1 MAIFSCFDVETTSL
15 DAKKGQ
21 IIEIAIVKVNSSGE
35 FLDEWTTL
43 VGPTPIDMGRP
54 DIHGIKASWLDA
66 APHFKQIAGDI
77 SERFDG
83 SIPVAH
89 NASFDCGFIEQE
101 WEKAGLKKIAGD
113 LKLVAFDTLPLAK
126 GLGYPGK
133 LVELSEALDVELSNA
148 HEALADTRALASV
161 LIKLL
166 DLSNTKVDTPVFQTS
181 PSTPD
186 SSGLF
191 ELRPAT

>member
-21 IIEIAIVKVNSSGE
+21 VIEIAIVKVNSNGD

-43 VGPTPIDMGRP
+43 VGPTPIDLGRP
-54 DIHGIKASWLDA
+54 DIHGIKSSWLDS
-66 APHFKQIAGDI
+66 APNFKQIAGDI
-77 SERFDG
+77 SEKFDG

-89 NASFDCGFIEQE
+89 NAPFDCGFIREE
-101 WEKAGLKKIAGD
+101 WNKAGLGD
-113 LKLVAFDTLPLAK
+113 LQLEAFDTLPLAK

-133 LVELSEALDVELSNA
+133 LVELSEALGGELSNA
-148 HEALADTRALASV
+148 HEALADTHALASV

-166 DLSNTKVDTPVFQTS
+166 DSSNTKVDSPVFQ
-181 PSTPD
+181 PSLFTPD
-186 SSGLF
+186 ASGLF
-191 ELRPAT
+191 ELRPAI

>member
-15 DAKKGQ
+15 NAKKGQ
-21 IIEIAIVKVNSSGE
+21 VIEIAIVKVNDQGE
-35 FLDEWTTL
+35 LLDEWMTL
-43 VGPTPIDMGRP
+43 VGPTPIDIGRP
-54 DIHGIKASWLDA
+54 DIHGIKSSWLDS

-77 SERFDG
+77 SEKFDG

-89 NASFDCGFIEQE
+89 NAPFDCAFIREE
-101 WEKAGLKKIAGD
+101 WNRAGLGD
-113 LKLVAFDTLPLAK
+113 LQLEAFDTLPLAK

-133 LVELSEALDVELSNA
+133 LVELSEALGVELSNA

-161 LIKLL
+161 LLKLL
-166 DLSNTKVDTPVFQTS
+166 DLSDIQVDSPVFQ
-181 PSTPD
+181 PSLFTPE

-191 ELRPAT
+191 ELRPITK

>member
-1 MAIFSCFDVETTSL
+1 MTIFSCFDVETTSL

-21 IIEIAIVKVNSSGE
+21 VIEIAIVKVNHEGE
-35 FLDEWTTL
+35 TLDEWTTL

-54 DIHGIKASWLDA
+54 DIHGIKSSWLDA

-89 NASFDCGFIEQE
+89 NAPFDCSFLCEE
-101 WEKAGLKKIAGD
+101 WNRAGLGD
-113 LKLVAFDTLPLAK
+113 LQLEAFDTLPLAK
-126 GLGYPGK
+126 ELGYPGK
-133 LVELSEALDVELSNA
+133 LLELSDALDVDLSNA
-148 HEALADTRALASV
+148 HEALADTHALAAV

-166 DLSNTKVDTPVFQTS
+166 HLSKKQIVSPVFQAS
-181 PSTPD
+181 LFKPEA
-186 SSGLF
+186 SGLF
-191 ELRPAT
+191 EHRPHN